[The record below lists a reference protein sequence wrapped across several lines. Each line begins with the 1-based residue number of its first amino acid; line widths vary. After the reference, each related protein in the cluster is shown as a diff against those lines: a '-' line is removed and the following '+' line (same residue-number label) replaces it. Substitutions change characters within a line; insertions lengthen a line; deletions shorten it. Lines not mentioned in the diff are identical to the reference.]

1 MKLTKYS
8 EKTPNLGDAI
18 QTIALERFL
27 QKNSIT
33 CDGYVDRKCMT
44 DDMIVNGWHRHD
56 NEVLPKRAK
65 YIGIHTDHK
74 HLLNI
79 DTTQDVIVGCRDP
92 YTLDAVNKISGLKG
106 ILSYYA
112 TCTFDIYDGP
122 RSGVLR
128 KYHGE
133 KEIPDNAPWGL
144 QLAMAENLLNRL
156 KTAELVYTD
165 RLHIAL
171 PCISFG
177 TPVILIPRK
186 YKLERYSLFDRP
198 EYPGHGKV
206 VELTSG
212 LREHFNKTFTKAFSS
227 IFNAPLFTKVE
238 C

>member
-1 MKLTKYS
+1 MNLTKYS

-18 QTIALERFL
+18 QTIALGRFL
-27 QKNSIT
+27 KKNSIN

-44 DDMIVNGWHRHD
+44 DNMIVNGWHRHD
-56 NEVLPKRAK
+56 DEKLPKNAK
-65 YIGIHTDHK
+65 YIGIHTDYN

-79 DTTQDVIVGCRDP
+79 DTTQGVIVGCRDP
-92 YTLDAVNKISGLKG
+92 YTLEAVNKINGLNG
-106 ILSYYA
+106 ILSYCA

-122 RSGVLR
+122 RRGILR

-133 KEIPDNAPWGL
+133 KEVSENAPWEL
-144 QLAMAENLLNRL
+144 QLEMAEKLLQSL

-177 TPVILIPRK
+177 TPVILTPRK
-186 YKLERYSLFDRP
+186 YKLERYSLFNRP

-206 VELTSG
+206 VELKSG
-212 LREHFNKTFTKAFSS
+212 LREHFNKTFGEAFNT
-227 IFNAPLFTKVE
+227 IFTMAPL
-238 C
+238 